1 METITAQNAFLPYAL
16 ATIVL
21 SLNMLGLWVK
31 SGFVRAKTKTVMN
44 QEDAASVARGS
55 SLVERDPPEVARVLR
70 AHRNA
75 VDNIIPFL
83 VLGLVFVALGGSALV
98 MWIVAAAFVGFRIAH
113 SVSYVTEKQPYRS
126 LSFVAGLL
134 TTLVLIGF
142 TLVRLVQAA

>member
-1 METITAQNAFLPYAL
+1 METITTQNAFLPYAL

-21 SLNMLGLWVK
+21 SLNMLGLWAK

-83 VLGLVFVALGGSALV
+83 VLGLLFVTLGGSALV
-98 MWIVAAAFVGFRIAH
+98 MWIVAGAFVASRIAH
-113 SVSYVTEKQPYRS
+113 SVAYMTEKQPYRT
-126 LSFVAGLL
+126 LAFGAGFL

-142 TLVRLVQAA
+142 TLVRLVQGA